1 MEQPLFRNSSSAR
14 TELFAKLKPC
24 CVEISKLVMRPS
36 AAPSQANQLL
46 QLTDRLY
53 SILNGQV
60 SYDASAVD
68 GKIAEY
74 VFFPLS
80 FIFKNKEDH
89 SARVL
94 ENSIKCLR
102 VLIQYGWRSTISTSL
117 AQQLLILLTFIIA
130 GVPGQQRTS
139 TPPEE
144 TVLECYRALAVLIR
158 EACLSS
164 SVSESLVDPSG
175 LPSLGHTVTVIL
187 DGATDAATADI
198 QLAAL
203 DALRALFVSMK
214 DRAALASFLP
224 GSVSALSKLL
234 SPPASLKLQKRVL
247 CYGLRVFGDI
257 LTRVLGDIHNRDA
270 LRQLTS
276 EITGDENE
284 DELPRKELS
293 ASWLKATSAQVRM
306 ALAMVLKLRSHE
318 SDDVREAVE
327 GLSLSLLDECHAS
340 LADCTVFLVET
351 AIVTWKEEKDATEL
365 LGGSK
370 HVAFNIRDSAL
381 PESVAVQTT
390 LQDLAMIY
398 PELQDAIKTVVH
410 NMITSL
416 PRIMQTSDERTKQQC
431 ISALSQGQRIVKAL
445 HVDSSLLHEAL
456 SSALRDSVVA
466 LNSIKKQLNV
476 VTDAEFE
483 EEMSVNST
491 DLVARPGETR
501 TFKPILL
508 AHGSQAGTRDAFLRM
523 VAGIGSPSQQADL
536 ASDMVSLARD
546 LSGIDQVTALWLA
559 SELLKVALAKNERDE
574 QFFDF
579 SGTMSTNEPSEVF
592 QELYQFSVVILTSH
606 TDSLEIDWRMEAIAI
621 EVTTFAASRMG
632 PSFRPELIDTLYP
645 IATFLGSQNTQL
657 RLHAMTALSLIAL
670 NCGYRDVSELIV
682 ENADYMVNS
691 VSLRLT
697 SMDVTPASLK
707 VLRMMIR
714 LTGPK
719 LLPFLDDTVAA
730 IFAALDN
737 YHGYPAFV
745 EQLFSVLSEVV
756 QQGVK
761 SDVLLLESKESKT
774 LNHRKRPTTTAT
786 IDDIK
791 SEVKERVAKKKK
803 RRKEEDELLGGARV
817 KHPQKPWTSEA
828 KELLDERERK
838 MKADDGEGAEDIGS
852 GGEIEKPKPVR
863 TPTYELLSR
872 VTTLTQYYLTSP
884 TPTLRKSLLDLLS
897 TITSSMALDEDAF
910 LPMVNS
916 LWPVVISRLHDGEP
930 FVVAAA
936 CRAIAALA
944 QGAGDFLASRIKTE
958 WWDSMS
964 RWCQKAKQN
973 AKTGVTGSGGRSGKV
988 NNSVPVHPGRNVGR
1002 LNMALVGNEVVLP
1015 HHPQGGGAGGRPGTG
1030 GVDLEKHS
1038 TGGLGRFAQAAQ
1050 VWEATVDMLVALVS
1064 FVRLDDE
1071 VFDQILGL
1079 LADEL
1084 DGNSAAR
1091 EALEVV
1097 NADAVWLVRFE
1108 RGSLARDF
1116 SVPVT
1121 DGIRFATLA

>member
-53 SILNGQV
+53 SILNRQV

-68 GKIAEY
+68 AKIAEY

-94 ENSIKCLR
+94 ENAIKCLR
-102 VLIQYGWRSTISTSL
+102 ILIQYGWRSTISTSL

-139 TPPEE
+139 PPPEE
-144 TVLECYRALAVLIR
+144 TVLECYRSLAVLIR

-164 SVSESLVDPSG
+164 SVSESLVDSSG

-187 DGATDAATADI
+187 GGTTDGTTPDI
-198 QLAAL
+198 PLAAL
-203 DALRALFVSMK
+203 DALRALFISMK

-224 GSVSALSKLL
+224 GSVSTLSKLL

-247 CYGLRVFGDI
+247 CYGIRVFGDV
-257 LTRVLGDIHNRDA
+257 LTRVLGDMHNRDA

-276 EITGDENE
+276 NATGEE
-284 DELPRKELS
+284 KDELSGKELS

-327 GLSLSLLDECHAS
+327 RLALSLLDECHAS

-351 AIVTWKEEKDATEL
+351 AIVTWKEEKDLTDL
-365 LGGSK
+365 LGGPRHAALS
-370 HVAFNIRDSAL
+370 IRESAL
-381 PESVAVQTT
+381 PESITVRTT

-410 NMITSL
+410 NMITSM
-416 PRIMQTSDERTKQQC
+416 PRIMQASDERIKQQC
-431 ISALSQGQRIVKAL
+431 IFALSQGQRILKAL
-445 HVDSSLLHEAL
+445 NIDSSLLHEAM
-456 SSALRDSVVA
+456 SSALRDGIVA
-466 LNSIKKQLNV
+466 LTSSRKQLNV
-476 VTDAEFE
+476 VADAEFE
-483 EEMSVNST
+483 GEMSVNST
-491 DLVARPGETR
+491 ELVARPGETR
-501 TFKPILL
+501 AFKPIML

-523 VAGIGSPSQQADL
+523 IAGIGSPSQQADL
-536 ASDMVSLARD
+536 ATDMISLARD

-559 SELLKVALAKNERDE
+559 FELLKVALAKNEQDE
-574 QFFDF
+574 QLFDF
-579 SGTMSTNEPSEVF
+579 SGTISTNEPTEVF
-592 QELYQFSVVILTSH
+592 QELYQFSVLILTSH
-606 TDSLEIDWRMEAIAI
+606 TDSLEVDWRLEAIAI
-621 EVTTFAASRMG
+621 EVTTFSASQMG
-632 PSFRPELIDTLYP
+632 LSFRPELIDTLYP

-657 RLHAMTALSLIAL
+657 RLHAVTALTLIAST
-670 NCGYRDVSELIV
+670 CGYQDVSELIV
-682 ENADYMVNS
+682 DNADYMVNS

-697 SMDVTPASLK
+697 SMDVTPASLQ
-707 VLRMMIR
+707 VLRMMVK

-745 EQLFSVLSEVV
+745 ERLFSVLSEVV

-761 SDVLLLESKESKT
+761 SDVLLLESTEAKS
-774 LNHRKRPTTTAT
+774 LDHRKRPIKTTT
-786 IDDIK
+786 IKDIE
-791 SEVKERVAKKKK
+791 SEVKERMAKKQK
-803 RRKEEDELLGGARV
+803 RTKEKDDIILGARV

-828 KELLDERERK
+828 KQLLDERERN
-838 MKADDGEGAEDIGS
+838 MNADDGEEAEDTGS
-852 GGEIEKPKPVR
+852 GVDVEKPKPVR

-872 VTTLTQYYLTSP
+872 VTTLTQYYLISP

-897 TITSSMALDEDAF
+897 TITSSIALDEDAF

-973 AKTGVTGSGGRSGKV
+973 AKTGTTGNGGRSGKG
-988 NNSVPVHPGRNVGR
+988 NSSAPIHSGRNVGR

-1015 HHPQGGGAGGRPGTG
+1015 HRPQGGSRPGTS

-1038 TGGLGRFAQAAQ
+1038 NAGLGRFAQAAQ

-1071 VFDQILGL
+1071 VFDQILEL

-1084 DGNSAAR
+1084 DSNSVAR

-1097 NADAVWLVRFE
+1097 NADAVWLARFE
-1108 RGSLARDF
+1108 CGSLAQDL
-1116 SVPVT
+1116 SVPVM
-1121 DGIRFATLA
+1121 DKIRFAALA

>member
-24 CVEISKLVMRPS
+24 CVEISKLVMRPP
-36 AAPSQANQLL
+36 AAPSQNNQLL
-46 QLTDRLY
+46 QLTDQVY
-53 SILNGQV
+53 SILNGQI

-68 GKIAEY
+68 AKIAEY

-94 ENSIKCLR
+94 ENAIKCLR
-102 VLIQYGWRSTISTSL
+102 MLIQYGWRSTISTSL

-130 GVPGQQRTS
+130 GVPGQQRTAP
-139 TPPEE
+139 PPEE
-144 TVLECYRALAVLIR
+144 TVLECYRSLAVLIR
-158 EACLSS
+158 EACQSS
-164 SVSESLVDPSG
+164 SASESLVDSSG

-187 DGATDAATADI
+187 DGTIDGTTADI

-214 DRAALASFLP
+214 DRSALASFLP
-224 GSVSALSKLL
+224 GSVSTLSKLL

-247 CYGLRVFGDI
+247 CYGIRVFGDV

-276 EITGDENE
+276 DTTEEEKD
-284 DELPRKELS
+284 DELSGKELS

-327 GLSLSLLDECHAS
+327 RLSLCLLDECHAS

-351 AIVTWKEEKDATEL
+351 AIVTWKEEKDSADL
-365 LGGSK
+365 LGGPK
-370 HVAFNIRDSAL
+370 HTALSIRDSAL
-381 PESVAVQTT
+381 PQSAAVQTT

-410 NMITSL
+410 NMITSM
-416 PRIMQTSDERTKQQC
+416 PRIMQTSDERIKQQS
-431 ISALSQGQRIVKAL
+431 IFALSQGQRMVKVL
-445 HVDSSLLHEAL
+445 HIDSSLLHEAL
-456 SSALRDSVVA
+456 SSSLRDSIVA
-466 LNSIKKQLNV
+466 LTSSKKHLNV
-476 VTDAEFE
+476 VADAEFGG
-483 EEMSVNST
+483 EMSVNST

-501 TFKPILL
+501 TFKPIML

-523 VAGIGSPSQQADL
+523 VAGIGSPSQQAEL
-536 ASDMVSLARD
+536 ATDMISLARD

-559 SELLKVALAKNERDE
+559 FELLKVALAKNEQDE

-579 SGTMSTNEPSEVF
+579 SGAMSTSEPTEVF
-592 QELYQFSVVILTSH
+592 QELYQFSVLILTSH
-606 TDSLEIDWRMEAIAI
+606 TDSLEVDWRLEAIAI
-621 EVTTFAASRMG
+621 EVTTFAASQMG
-632 PSFRPELIDTLYP
+632 VSFRPELIDTLYP

-657 RLHAMTALSLIAL
+657 RLHAMTALGLIASA
-670 NCGYRDVSELIV
+670 CGYQDVSELIV
-682 ENADYMVNS
+682 DNADYMVNS

-697 SMDVTPASLK
+697 SMDITPASLQ
-707 VLRMMIR
+707 VLRMMVR
-714 LTGPK
+714 LTGPR

-730 IFAALDN
+730 IFAALEN

-745 EQLFSVLSEVV
+745 ERLFSVLSEVV

-761 SDVLLLESKESKT
+761 SDVLLLESTEART
-774 LNHRKRPTTTAT
+774 VDHRKRPITIAT
-786 IDDIK
+786 IKDIE
-791 SEVKERVAKKKK
+791 SEVKERMAKKQK
-803 RRKEEDELLGGARV
+803 RRMEKDDILPGARV
-817 KHPQKPWTSEA
+817 KHPQKPWASEA

-838 MKADDGEGAEDIGS
+838 MNADDDEGAEDTGP

-936 CRAIAALA
+936 LRAIAALA

-958 WWDSMS
+958 WWDFMY
-964 RWCQKAKQN
+964 RWCLKAKQDSKAVSIGN
-973 AKTGVTGSGGRSGKV
+973 GGRSGKG
-988 NNSVPVHPGRNVGR
+988 NNSIPSHSGRNVGR

-1015 HHPQGGGAGGRPGTG
+1015 HRGQGGSKTGTG
-1030 GVDLEKHS
+1030 GVDLEKYS
-1038 TGGLGRFAQAAQ
+1038 NSGLGRFAQAAQ

-1071 VFDQILGL
+1071 MFDQILEL

-1084 DGNSAAR
+1084 DRNSDAR
-1091 EALEVV
+1091 AALEVV
-1097 NADAVWLVRFE
+1097 NADAVWLARLE
-1108 RGSLARDF
+1108 RGSLAQDL
-1116 SVPVT
+1116 SVPPVM
-1121 DGIRFATLA
+1121 DGIRFATWA

>member
-68 GKIAEY
+68 AKIAEY

-80 FIFKNKEDH
+80 FVFKNKEDH

-94 ENSIKCLR
+94 ENAIKCLR
-102 VLIQYGWRSTISTSL
+102 ILIQYGWRSTISTSL
-117 AQQLLILLTFIIA
+117 TQQLLILLTFIIA

-139 TPPEE
+139 PPPEE
-144 TVLECYRALAVLIR
+144 TVLECYRSLAVLIR

-164 SVSESLVDPSG
+164 SVSESLVDSSG

-187 DGATDAATADI
+187 DGSTDGMTADI

-203 DALRALFVSMK
+203 DALRTLFVSMK

-224 GSVSALSKLL
+224 GSVSTLSKLL

-247 CYGLRVFGDI
+247 CYGARVFGDV

-276 EITGDENE
+276 DTTGEGKDG
-284 DELPRKELS
+284 ELSGTELS

-318 SDDVREAVE
+318 SDNVRNAVE
-327 GLSLSLLDECHAS
+327 RLALSLLDECHAS

-351 AIVTWKEEKDATEL
+351 AIFTWKEEDDSTDL
-365 LGGSK
+365 SGGPK
-370 HVAFNIRDSAL
+370 HTASSIRDSAL

-410 NMITSL
+410 NMITSM
-416 PRIMQTSDERTKQQC
+416 PRIMQTSDEKIKQQC
-431 ISALSQGQRIVKAL
+431 IFALSRGQRIVKVL
-445 HVDSSLLHEAL
+445 NIDSSLLHEAL
-456 SSALRDSVVA
+456 SSALRDSIVA
-466 LNSIKKQLNV
+466 LTSSKKQLNV
-476 VTDAEFE
+476 VADAEFE
-483 EEMSVNST
+483 GEMSVNPT
-491 DLVARPGETR
+491 DLVTRPGETR
-501 TFKPILL
+501 TFKPIML
-508 AHGSQAGTRDAFLRM
+508 AHGSQAGTRDAFLRL
-523 VAGIGSPSQQADL
+523 VSGIGSPSQQADL
-536 ASDMVSLARD
+536 ATDMISLARD

-559 SELLKVALAKNERDE
+559 FELLKVALAKNEQDE

-579 SGTMSTNEPSEVF
+579 SGTMSTNEPTEVF
-592 QELYQFSVVILTSH
+592 QELYQLSVLMLTSH
-606 TDSLEIDWRMEAIAI
+606 TDSLEVDWRLEAIAI
-621 EVTTFAASRMG
+621 EVTTFAASQMG
-632 PSFRPELIDTLYP
+632 VSFRPELIDTLYP
-645 IATFLGSQNTQL
+645 IATYLGSQNTQL
-657 RLHAMTALSLIAL
+657 RLHAMTALGLIASA
-670 NCGYRDVSELIV
+670 CGYQDVSELIV
-682 ENADYMVNS
+682 DNADYMVNS

-697 SMDVTPASLK
+697 SMDVTPASLQ
-707 VLRMMIR
+707 VLRMMVR

-745 EQLFSVLSEVV
+745 ERLFSVLSEVV

-761 SDVLLLESKESKT
+761 SDVLLLESKESKS
-774 LNHRKRPTTTAT
+774 LDHRKRSMAAAT
-786 IDDIK
+786 INDIE
-791 SEVKERVAKKKK
+791 SEVKERIAKKQK
-803 RRKEEDELLGGARV
+803 RRKEKEDLLPGVRA

-828 KELLDERERK
+828 KQLLDERERK
-838 MKADDGEGAEDIGS
+838 MKADDEEKAEDTGS
-852 GGEIEKPKPVR
+852 GGEVEKPKPVR

-897 TITSSMALDEDAF
+897 TITPSMALDEDAF

-916 LWPVVISRLHDGEP
+916 LWPVVISRLRDGEP

-944 QGAGDFLASRIKTE
+944 QGSGDFLASRIKTE

-973 AKTGVTGSGGRSGKV
+973 AKTGATGNGGRSGKS
-988 NNSVPVHPGRNVGR
+988 NNSVPIHSGRNIGR

-1015 HHPQGGGAGGRPGTG
+1015 HRPQGSSRPGSG
-1030 GVDLEKHS
+1030 GVDTEKYS
-1038 TGGLGRFAQAAQ
+1038 DGGLGRFAQASQ

-1071 VFDQILGL
+1071 VFDQILEL

-1084 DGNSAAR
+1084 ESNSVAR
-1091 EALEVV
+1091 KALEVV
-1097 NADAVWLVRFE
+1097 NADAVWLARFE
-1108 RGSLARDF
+1108 RGSLTQDL
-1116 SVPVT
+1116 SVPVM
-1121 DGIRFATLA
+1121 DGIRFAALA

>member
-68 GKIAEY
+68 AKIAEY

-80 FIFKNKEDH
+80 FVFKNKEDH

-94 ENSIKCLR
+94 ENAIKCLR
-102 VLIQYGWRSTISTSL
+102 ILIQYGWRSTISTSL
-117 AQQLLILLTFIIA
+117 TQQLLILLTFIIA

-139 TPPEE
+139 PPPEE
-144 TVLECYRALAVLIR
+144 TVLECYRSLAVLIR

-164 SVSESLVDPSG
+164 SVSESLVDSSG

-187 DGATDAATADI
+187 DGSTDGMTADI

-203 DALRALFVSMK
+203 DALRTLFVSMK

-224 GSVSALSKLL
+224 GSVSTLSKLL

-247 CYGLRVFGDI
+247 CYGARVFGDV

-276 EITGDENE
+276 DTTGEGKDG
-284 DELPRKELS
+284 ELSGTELS

-318 SDDVREAVE
+318 SDN
-327 GLSLSLLDECHAS
+327 HTAS
-340 LADCTVFLVET
+340 
-351 AIVTWKEEKDATEL
+351 
-365 LGGSK
+365 S
-370 HVAFNIRDSAL
+370 IRDSAL

-410 NMITSL
+410 NMITSM
-416 PRIMQTSDERTKQQC
+416 PRIMQTSDEKIKQQC
-431 ISALSQGQRIVKAL
+431 IFALSRGQRIVKVL
-445 HVDSSLLHEAL
+445 NIDSSLLHEAL
-456 SSALRDSVVA
+456 SSALRDSIVA
-466 LNSIKKQLNV
+466 LTSSKKQLNV
-476 VTDAEFE
+476 VADAEFE
-483 EEMSVNST
+483 GEMSVNPT
-491 DLVARPGETR
+491 DLVTRPGETR
-501 TFKPILL
+501 TFKPIML
-508 AHGSQAGTRDAFLRM
+508 AHGSQAGTRDAFLRL
-523 VAGIGSPSQQADL
+523 VSGIGSPSQQADL
-536 ASDMVSLARD
+536 ATDMISLARD

-559 SELLKVALAKNERDE
+559 FELLKVALAKNEQDE

-579 SGTMSTNEPSEVF
+579 SGTMSTNEPTEVF
-592 QELYQFSVVILTSH
+592 QELYQLSVLMLTSH
-606 TDSLEIDWRMEAIAI
+606 TDSLEVDWRLEAIAI
-621 EVTTFAASRMG
+621 EVTTFAASQMG
-632 PSFRPELIDTLYP
+632 VSFRPELIDTLYP
-645 IATFLGSQNTQL
+645 IATYLGSQNTQL
-657 RLHAMTALSLIAL
+657 RLHAMTALGLIASA
-670 NCGYRDVSELIV
+670 CGYQDVSELIV
-682 ENADYMVNS
+682 DNADYMVNS

-697 SMDVTPASLK
+697 SMDVTPASLQ
-707 VLRMMIR
+707 VLRMMVR

-745 EQLFSVLSEVV
+745 ERLFSVLSEVV

-761 SDVLLLESKESKT
+761 SDVLLLESKESKS
-774 LNHRKRPTTTAT
+774 LDHRKRSMAAAT
-786 IDDIK
+786 INDIE
-791 SEVKERVAKKKK
+791 SEVKERIAKKQK
-803 RRKEEDELLGGARV
+803 RRKEKEDLLPGVRA

-828 KELLDERERK
+828 KQLLDERERK
-838 MKADDGEGAEDIGS
+838 MKADDEEKAEDTGS
-852 GGEIEKPKPVR
+852 GGEVEKPKPVR

-897 TITSSMALDEDAF
+897 TITPSMALDEDAF

-916 LWPVVISRLHDGEP
+916 LWPVVISRLRDGEP

-944 QGAGDFLASRIKTE
+944 QGSGDFLASRIKTE

-973 AKTGVTGSGGRSGKV
+973 AKTGATGNGGRSGKS
-988 NNSVPVHPGRNVGR
+988 NNSVPIHSGRNIGR

-1015 HHPQGGGAGGRPGTG
+1015 HRPQGSSRPGSG
-1030 GVDLEKHS
+1030 GVDTEKYS
-1038 TGGLGRFAQAAQ
+1038 DGGLGRFAQASQ

-1071 VFDQILGL
+1071 VFDQILEL

-1084 DGNSAAR
+1084 ESNSVAR
-1091 EALEVV
+1091 KALEVV
-1097 NADAVWLVRFE
+1097 NADAVWLARFE
-1108 RGSLARDF
+1108 RGSLTQDL
-1116 SVPVT
+1116 SVPVM
-1121 DGIRFATLA
+1121 DGIRFAALA